1 MSNFDEDNLIAK
13 SHIEKHRI
21 SKYEFRPIVADSSE
35 TQSTPKD
42 SASAPIESKIDM
54 PISDN
59 SALSGA
65 SINANDTIEKEL
77 IEKLL
82 QKTDELSSSLAK
94 LQIQFEK
101 QQLEMEE
108 RINTARNDAYKDG
121 LREGEEK
128 TRAALESDVQK
139 EKTALIDSAINLGKV
154 MKDSETHLRELE
166 KELSAIAVDIA
177 REVIAKE
184 VEKDS
189 AAIATALAKE
199 LLGSIADHT
208 DVHLRVN
215 NLDYPSVQE
224 SLKDYPKIK
233 IEADSAVTKG
243 GVIIANG
250 GGIIDGSISNRY
262 KTLKQSV
269 LDNLLD

>member
-1 MSNFDEDNLIAK
+1 MSSFEEDRLITRNRV
-13 SHIEKHRI
+13 EKHRI
-21 SKYEFRPIVADSSE
+21 SKYEFRPIIADEIESK
-35 TQSTPKD
+35 PKE
-42 SASAPIESKIDM
+42 SPKESAPIAPQISVGDGREEMGES
-54 PISDN
+54 
-59 SALSGA
+59 
-65 SINANDTIEKEL
+65 IEREL

-108 RINTARNDAYKDG
+108 RVNTARNDAYKDG
-121 LREGEEK
+121 IKEGEEK
-128 TRAALESDVQK
+128 TRQSLESELQK
-139 EKTALIDSAINLGKV
+139 ERVALVESAINLGKA
-154 MKDSETHLRELE
+154 MQHSETHLRDLE

-189 AAIATALAKE
+189 VAVASALAKE
-199 LLGSIADHT
+199 LLGSIADTT
-208 DVHLRVN
+208 DVTLRVCP
-215 NLDYPSVQE
+215 LDYHALQE
-224 SLKDYPKIK
+224 NLQGYSKLK
-233 IEADSAVTKG
+233 IEADNAITKG

-250 GGIIDGSISNRY
+250 GGLIDGTITNRY

-269 LDNLLD
+269 LDNLRD

>member
-1 MSNFDEDNLIAK
+1 MSLSNFSEDSLITK
-13 SHIEKHRI
+13 NHIEKHRI
-21 SKYEFRPIVADSSE
+21 SKYEFRPIVTDEVDSKPKAPESAQAPSLPPAA
-35 TQSTPKD
+35 QSIGED
-42 SASAPIESKIDM
+42 S
-54 PISDN
+54 
-59 SALSGA
+59 
-65 SINANDTIEKEL
+65 IEKEL

-108 RINTARNDAYKDG
+108 RVNTARNDAYKDG
-121 LREGEEK
+121 VKEGEEK
-128 TRAALESDVQK
+128 TRQALEADVQK
-139 EKTALIDSAINLGKV
+139 ERTALVESAINLGKA
-154 MKDSETHLRELE
+154 MQNSETHLRELE

-189 AAIATALAKE
+189 AAVASALAKE
-199 LLGSIADHT
+199 LLGSIADAT
-208 DVHLRVN
+208 DVQIRVN
-215 NLDYPSVQE
+215 PLDYHTLTQE
-224 SLKDYPKIK
+224 LKDHPKLK
-233 IEADSAVTKG
+233 IEADNAITKG

-250 GGIIDGSISNRY
+250 GGIIDGTITNRY

-269 LDNLLD
+269 LDNLKD

>member
-1 MSNFDEDNLIAK
+1 MSLSSFSEDSLITK
-13 SHIEKHRI
+13 NHIEKHRI
-21 SKYEFRPIVADSSE
+21 SKYEFRPIVLDDRE
-35 TQSTPKD
+35 NKPESTPSD
-42 SASAPIESKIDM
+42 SAAVDSGQELGIHKTIGDES
-54 PISDN
+54 
-59 SALSGA
+59 
-65 SINANDTIEKEL
+65 IEKEL

-108 RINTARNDAYKDG
+108 RVNTARNDAYKDG
-121 LREGEEK
+121 LKEGEEK
-128 TRAALESDVQK
+128 TRQALEADVQK
-139 EKTALIDSAINLGKV
+139 ERAALVESAINLDKA
-154 MKDSETHLRELE
+154 MQASQTHLRELE

-189 AAIATALAKE
+189 AAVALALAKE
-199 LLGSIADHT
+199 LLGSIADTT
-208 DVHLRVN
+208 DVQMRVN
-215 NLDYPSVQE
+215 PLDYHTLTQE
-224 SLKDYPKIK
+224 LKDHPKLK
-233 IEADSAVTKG
+233 IEADNAITKG

-250 GGIIDGSISNRY
+250 GGIIDGTITNRY

-269 LDNLLD
+269 LDNLKD

>member
-1 MSNFDEDNLIAK
+1 MSLSSFEEDNLITK
-13 SHIEKHRI
+13 NHIEKHRI
-21 SKYEFRPIVADSSE
+21 SKYEFRPIVADEVDSKPKTPQPESAQVPSLPPA
-35 TQSTPKD
+35 QSIGD
-42 SASAPIESKIDM
+42 ES
-54 PISDN
+54 
-59 SALSGA
+59 
-65 SINANDTIEKEL
+65 IEKEL

-108 RINTARNDAYKDG
+108 RVNTARNDAYKDG
-121 LREGEEK
+121 LKEGEEK
-128 TRAALESDVQK
+128 TRQALEADVQK
-139 EKTALIDSAINLGKV
+139 ERTALVESAINLGKA
-154 MKDSETHLRELE
+154 MQNSETHLRELE

-189 AAIATALAKE
+189 AAVALALAKE
-199 LLGSIADHT
+199 LLGSIADAT
-208 DVHLRVN
+208 DVQMRVN
-215 NLDYPSVQE
+215 SLDYHTLTKE
-224 SLKDYPKIK
+224 LKDYAKLK
-233 IEADSAVTKG
+233 IEADNAITKG

-250 GGIIDGSISNRY
+250 GGIIDGSIANRY

-269 LDNLLD
+269 LDNLKD